1 MGRVDEAMRRAAEA
15 ARAGRPTADPAS
27 PVAPDLDPA
36 LVTSEEFPVELTN
49 GHSPASEATVR
60 SVIETPVPITDPAAD
75 AMLIAAAGDVPADV
89 PAGLVD
95 HMDGSLREKVVV
107 DANMLPASREQYR
120 RLAAALHHAQ
130 AASGVKVVMIA
141 SAVANEGKTLTAA
154 NLALTLSESYRRN
167 VLLIDADLRRPS
179 LHTFFKVRG
188 APGLNEGLTAAD
200 EPKLPLHDVSPRL
213 TILPAGMPNSD
224 PMAGLTSRRMQS
236 LIDEAREAFAW
247 VIIDTPPVGL
257 LTDAN
262 LLASMVDG
270 AVLVVKAGST
280 PYDLVKR
287 AVDTIGPSKLLGV
300 VLNQAH
306 GTLGKYSY
314 QYSDYYHRAPAPA
327 KGGAR

>member
-36 LVTSEEFPVELTN
+36 LVASEVFPVELTN
-49 GHSPASEATVR
+49 GHGPASDATVR

-179 LHTFFKVRG
+179 LHTMFKVRG

-270 AVLVVKAGST
+270 AVIVVKAGST

-314 QYSDYYHRAPAPA
+314 QYSDYYHRVPAPA